1 MQQTQNSTYQLKI
14 VNTETRSDIVYYQ
27 IQVLNTQTKISWS
40 FEERYKNLNNLHT
53 QLCSELKQQLP
64 QFPGKKFFGNTDP
77 EFISTRKAGLQNYFK
92 TLLQIIDVDQCP
104 TLKKF
109 LIKGEQKHIKDQ
121 PQSFKQDSIKQNDIQ
136 GNVPTK
142 EKIQQQKQIENERIK
157 KELKEKLAA
166 ATQQI
171 KSKFVDLGSLVNPP
185 EEHDIKKKRAFYDQI
200 RLEPKNNQLYIDIPK
215 PSPQSK
221 MMIAQSTIEQTQPKL
236 IQLISQLQT
245 GVESIIR
252 I

>member
-1 MQQTQNSTYQLKI
+1 MQQSHNSAYQLKI

-27 IQVLNTQTKISWS
+27 IQVLNTQTKVSWS

-53 QLCSELKQQLP
+53 QLSSELKQQLP
-64 QFPGKKFFGNTDP
+64 SFPAKKFFGNTDP

-92 TLLQIIDVDQCP
+92 TLLQIVDADQCP

-109 LIKGEQKHIKDQ
+109 LTKGEQKHIKDQ
-121 PQSFKQDSIKQNDIQ
+121 QQPFKEDSIKQNDIQ
-136 GNVPTK
+136 GNASTI
-142 EKIQQQKQIENERIK
+142 EKIQQQKQQENERIK

-171 KSKFVDLGSLVNPP
+171 KQKFVDLGSLVNAP
-185 EEHDIKKKRAFYDQI
+185 EEHDIKKKRAIYDQI
-200 RLEPKNNQLYIDIPK
+200 RIEQKNAFIIDIPK
-215 PSPQSK
+215 PSQQSK

-236 IQLISQLQT
+236 IQLISQLQS
-245 GVESIIR
+245 GVESIIG

>member
-1 MQQTQNSTYQLKI
+1 MQQQQNSTYQLKI

-40 FEERYKNLNNLHT
+40 FEERYKNINNLHT
-53 QLCSELKQQLP
+53 QLASELKQQLP
-64 QFPGKKFFGNTDP
+64 QFPAKKFFGNTDP

-92 TLLQIIDVDQCP
+92 TLLQIVDAEQCP

-109 LIKGEQKHIKDQ
+109 LTKGEQKQIKDQ
-121 PQSFKQDSIKQNDIQ
+121 PQSFKEDQVKQNDIQ
-136 GNVPTK
+136 GNASSK

-157 KELKEKLAA
+157 KELKDKLGA

-171 KSKFVDLGSLVNPP
+171 KSKFVDLGNLVNPP
-185 EEHDIKKKRAFYDQI
+185 DEHDIKKKRAHYDQI
-200 RLEPKNNQLYIDIPK
+200 RLDLKNFQTNIDIPK
-215 PSPQSK
+215 PSAQSK

-236 IQLISQLQT
+236 IQLISQLQA
-245 GVESIIR
+245 GVESIIS

>member
-53 QLCSELKQQLP
+53 QLSSELKQQLP
-64 QFPGKKFFGNTDP
+64 QFPAKKFFGNTDP

-121 PQSFKQDSIKQNDIQ
+121 PQQFKQDPIKQNDIQ
-136 GNVPTK
+136 GNASTK

-171 KSKFVDLGSLVNPP
+171 KSKFVDLDNLVNPP

-200 RLEPKNNQLYIDIPK
+200 RLEPKNNQVNIDIPK
-215 PSPQSK
+215 PSSQSK
-221 MMIAQSTIEQTQPKL
+221 MMIAQATIEQTQPKL